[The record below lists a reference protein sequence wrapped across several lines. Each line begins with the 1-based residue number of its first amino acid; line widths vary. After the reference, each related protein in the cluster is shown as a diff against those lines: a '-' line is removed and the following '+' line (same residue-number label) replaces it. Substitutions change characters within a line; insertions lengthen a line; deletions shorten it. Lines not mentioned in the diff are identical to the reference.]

1 MRRIVQDAD
10 RRKQQRRIQHSA
22 PDSVKVK
29 PDRKKKIIAEL
40 E

>member
-1 MRRIVQDAD
+1 MDND
-10 RRKQQRRIQHSA
+10 KRKLQRRIEHSA
-22 PDSVKVK
+22 PGSIKVK